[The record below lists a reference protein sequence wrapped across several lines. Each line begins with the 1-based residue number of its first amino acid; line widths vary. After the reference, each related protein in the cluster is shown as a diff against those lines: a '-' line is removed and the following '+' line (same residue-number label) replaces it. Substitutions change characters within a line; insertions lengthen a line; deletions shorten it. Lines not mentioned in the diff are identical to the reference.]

1 MRKYFIVFLI
11 ITFFSCT
18 VQPEL
23 FTLTTSSDP
32 KEGGDVTPKIGQY
45 ESGQKV
51 LIKATP
57 NAEYTISSWEGA
69 SGESDTTSVVINSD
83 LIVVAKFIKK
93 KYELNINIEGQ
104 GTVDKKVIK
113 EGTSTDYNSGTI
125 LELTA
130 VPAQGWEFIQWKG
143 DLNSTINPKEITIN
157 SKKTIAV
164 TFENK
169 GPFYID
175 SNGVTIKA
183 FPDQKAGVTGNIN
196 GKTYT
201 LVDNEK
207 IKDMISKDED
217 ISLVVTTLV
226 TDMSSLLGAK
236 QNFNQDIS
244 TWDTS
249 NVTNM
254 SFMFTFATSFNQDI
268 GSWNTSKVE
277 KMDWMFYQA
286 YEFNKDI
293 SKWDTSK
300 VTIMRH
306 MFGQAKKFNQ
316 NIGNWDIS
324 NVTDLGYMFTTAE
337 KFNQDIGSWNVS
349 KVTDMNGMF
358 KQANEFNID
367 LTKWCVSNI
376 SSEPTEFSLSSPL
389 TEGNKPKW
397 GTCPSN

>member
-1 MRKYFIVFLI
+1 MI
-11 ITFFSCT
+11 
-18 VQPEL
+18 
-23 FTLTTSSDP
+23 
-32 KEGGDVTPKIGQY
+32 KEGG
-45 ESGQKV
+45 
-51 LIKATP
+51 
-57 NAEYTISSWEGA
+57 
-69 SGESDTTSVVINSD
+69 
-83 LIVVAKFIKK
+83 
-93 KYELNINIEGQ
+93 
-104 GTVDKKVIK
+104 
-113 EGTSTDYNSGTI
+113 STDYNSGTI

-143 DLNSTINPKEITIN
+143 DLNSTINPKEITVN
-157 SKKTIAV
+157 SKKTITV

-183 FPDQKAGVTGNIN
+183 FPDQKAGVTGTIN
-196 GKTYT
+196 GKIYT